1 MKVHLAQQT
10 AQIQQDLL
18 TCADCHYIGPTDQ
31 VVPCG
36 WHENLVAATSAVAA
50 VVDATDG
57 VNLEVDD

>member
-10 AQIQQDLL
+10 AQMQQDLL
-18 TCADCHYIGPTDQ
+18 TCADCHHIGSTDQ

-36 WHENLVAATSAVAA
+36 WHENLVAATRAVAA